1 MLRILPLFLLA
12 STLWPDAVH
21 AQYAEK
27 MGFPLKAFLKQ
38 QHAPDA
44 EVDLFIRGPRDAAAA
59 AVLMHGGRVKMSREG
74 IVSARVPVSR
84 VNSLAQEPAVHFF
97 EFSLDKGYTL
107 NDSMR
112 VKSRVNEVHQG
123 NAPLIQGYT
132 GEDVVLGIID
142 SGLDH
147 QHPDYQ
153 NADGTTRIIKY
164 WDQTLAVH
172 PTRTPQPYG
181 YGQVWN
187 ATDIDAGVMTS
198 IDQNGYNGHGTS
210 VAGIF
215 GGNALANGK
224 HKGVAP
230 DGEFIVVSSRFN
242 APNWRS
248 VVADG
253 VKYIFDE
260 AAALGRPAVIN
271 ASLGTYFG
279 SHDGLDAAALFIDDL
294 LLEQG
299 GRVMVCAA
307 GNSNDLAPYHLR
319 TVVDSDT
326 SWTWF
331 RRNASS
337 LLGYPAV
344 FFDLWADAENFDNVQ
359 FAIGADRPTPLR
371 YRGRTPFRTIAEV
384 VGTVVTDTLWSFSGN
399 RIGVVDYYAVQRGD
413 QYQMQVHMRE
423 PDSTNYRFRFM
434 TTGSGMFDVWS
445 SASFG
450 YSSMDAVAPNTNTLP
465 AAVHYVLPD
474 RNQHIVDSWACS
486 PNVLTVANY
495 QNETSYIDY
504 LGNPQSV
511 AGREDS
517 IASPSSAGPARMGLM
532 KPDIAAP
539 GSIIFTGPSL
549 VILQASIANNGI
561 AVDAGGWHVR
571 GGGTSAASPVVA
583 GTAALYLQKCPWA
596 TTTEVKNAL
605 LTTARTDTFTGAV
618 PNARWGVGKLDAFA
632 ALVSSGPYPTL
643 SLSGSNPFCAG
654 AAVEVTTVEPMST
667 YAWSTGATDAT
678 ITVDTSTAVSVEV
691 RNASGCL
698 GRSDTL
704 LLNVLPPPA
713 VPLVTESEGLLTSS
727 EATTYQWLLN
737 GTPINGATEQSYAV
751 ETGGWYQVL
760 VSDLNGC
767 TSTSDSLQVIITTV
781 QDPAAANLRLWPSPV
796 RAELFVDLGDLNGPF
811 VVEVLDAAGRVV
823 LRERLTGSGAQVVNV
838 SSLAPGG
845 YLLRSPDAQWPTA
858 RFNKL

>member
-1 MLRILPLFLLA
+1 MLRSIAPLLLGALMLPSLA
-12 STLWPDAVH
+12 H

-44 EVDLFIRGPRDAAAA
+44 EVDLFVRGPRDAAAA
-59 AVLMHGGRVKMSREG
+59 AVLMHGGRVKMSRDG
-74 IVSARVPVSR
+74 VVSARVPVAR
-84 VNSLAQEPAVHFF
+84 VHALAQEPAVHFF
-97 EFSLDKGYTL
+97 EFSLDRGYTL

-112 VKSRVNEVHQG
+112 VKSRVNEVHRG
-123 NAPLIQGYT
+123 DAPLVQGFT
-132 GEDVVLGIID
+132 GEGVVLGIID

-153 NADGTTRIIKY
+153 HADGTTRILKY

-181 YGQVWN
+181 YGQVWT
-187 ATDIDAGVMTS
+187 AEDINNGVMTS

-210 VAGIF
+210 VAGIM
-215 GGNALANGK
+215 GGNGLANGR

-248 VVADG
+248 VVADA

-260 AAALGRPAVIN
+260 AAALGLPAVIN

-279 SHDGLDAAALFIDDL
+279 SHDGLDAAALFIDDQL
-294 LLEQG
+294 MAQG

-319 TVVDSDT
+319 TFVDSDT

-331 RRNASS
+331 RRNANSA
-337 LLGYPAV
+337 LGYPAV
-344 FFDLWADAENFDNVQ
+344 FFDLWADAADFQNVQ
-359 FAIGADRPTPLR
+359 FAIGADRPAPLR
-371 YRGRTPFRTIAEV
+371 FRGRTPFRTIADV
-384 VGTVVTDTLWSFSGN
+384 VGTVVSDTLWSFSGN

-423 PDSTNYRFRFM
+423 PDSANYRFRFM
-434 TTGSGMFDVWS
+434 TTGNGMFDVWS
-445 SASFG
+445 SASLG
-450 YSSMDAVAPNTNTLP
+450 YSSMDAVAPNTATLP

-474 RNQHIVDSWACS
+474 RDQHIVDSWACS
-486 PNVLTVANY
+486 PHVITVANY
-495 QNETSYIDY
+495 QNETDYIDY

-511 AGREDS
+511 PGREDS
-517 IASPSSAGPARMGLM
+517 IASPSSAGPARTGVM

-583 GTAALYLQKCPWA
+583 GAAALYLQKCPVA
-596 TTTEVKNAL
+596 SAAEVKNAL
-605 LTTARTDTFTGAV
+605 LTTARTDTFTGNV
-618 PNARWGVGKLDAFA
+618 PNNRWGVGKLDAFG
-632 ALVSSGPYPTL
+632 ALIGSGPFPTL
-643 SLSGSNPFCAG
+643 ELLGDNPFCAG
-654 AAVEVTTVEPMST
+654 AEVQVTTTEVMISYT
-667 YAWSTGATDAT
+667 WSTGSNAEVIA
-678 ITVDTSTAVSVEV
+678 VDTTLAVSVEV
-691 RNASGCL
+691 SNASGCI

-704 LLNVLPPPA
+704 MLEVLPL
-713 VPLVTESEGLLTSS
+713 VPVPVITESEGLLTSTP
-727 EATTYQWLLN
+727 AAGFQWLLN
-737 GTPINGATEQSYAV
+737 GVPIDGATDQTHSAA
-751 ETGGWYQVL
+751 TGGWYQVQ
-760 VSDLNGC
+760 VFDPNGC
-767 TSTSDSLQVIITTV
+767 SSISDSLQVIVTNV
-781 QDPAAANLRLWPSPV
+781 ADAVRGELRIWPSSV
-796 RAELFVDLGDLNGPF
+796 RSELFVEVPGDESSLD
-811 VVEVLDAAGRVV
+811 VEVMDAVGRVV
-823 LRERLTGSGAQVVNV
+823 LHQRLGRSGVHVVNV
-838 SSLAPGG
+838 AMLAPGG
-845 YLLRSPDAQWPTA
+845 YMLRAPMGQWPAA

>member
-1 MLRILPLFLLA
+1 MLRSIVPLLLGGLMLPSFA
-12 STLWPDAVH
+12 F

-44 EVDLFIRGPRDAAAA
+44 EVDLFVRGPRDAAAA
-59 AVLMHGGRVKMSREG
+59 AVLLHGGRVKMSRDG
-74 IVSARVPVSR
+74 VVSARVPVAR
-84 VNSLAQEPAVHFF
+84 VHALAQEQAVHFF
-97 EFSLDKGYTL
+97 EFSLDRGQTL

-112 VKSRVNEVHQG
+112 VKSRVNEVHRG
-123 NAPLIQGYT
+123 DAPLIQGFT
-132 GEDVVLGIID
+132 GEGVVLGIID

-153 NADGTTRIIKY
+153 NANGTTRILKY
-164 WDQTLAVH
+164 WDQTLGNH
-172 PTRTPQPYG
+172 PTRTPEPYG
-181 YGQVWN
+181 YGQVWT
-187 ATDIDAGVMTS
+187 AEDINNGVMTS

-210 VAGIF
+210 VAGIM
-215 GGNALANGK
+215 GGNGLANGR

-230 DGEFIVVSSRFN
+230 DGEYIVVSSRFN

-294 LLEQG
+294 LLAQG

-319 TVVDSDT
+319 TFVDADT

-331 RRNASS
+331 RRNANSA
-337 LLGYPAV
+337 LGYPAV
-344 FFDLWADAENFDNVQ
+344 FFDLWADAADFQNVQ
-359 FAIGADRPTPLR
+359 FAIGADRPAPLR
-371 YRGRTPFRTIAEV
+371 FRGRTPFRTITEV
-384 VGTVVTDTLWSFSGN
+384 VGTVVSDTLWSFSGN

-445 SASFG
+445 SASLG
-450 YSSMDAVAPNTNTLP
+450 YSSMDAVAPNTSTLP

-474 RNQHIVDSWACS
+474 RDQHIVDSWACS
-486 PNVLTVANY
+486 PHVITVANY
-495 QNETSYIDY
+495 QNETDYVDY

-511 AGREDS
+511 PGREDS
-517 IASPSSAGPARMGLM
+517 IASPSSAGPARTGGI

-549 VILQASIANNGI
+549 PILQASIANNGI

-596 TTTEVKNAL
+596 SAAEVKNAL
-605 LTTARTDTFTGAV
+605 LTTARTDTFTGNV
-618 PNARWGVGKLDAFA
+618 PNNRWGVGKLDAFG
-632 ALVSSGPYPTL
+632 ALVASGPNP
-643 SLSGSNPFCAG
+643 SLELLGSNPFCAG
-654 AAVEVTTVEPMST
+654 TEVQVTTTEVMNSYT
-667 YAWSTGATDAT
+667 WSTGSSAGVIA
-678 ITVDTSTAVSVEV
+678 VDTTLGVSVEV
-691 RNASGCL
+691 SNASGCI

-704 LLNVLPPPA
+704 MLEVLPMVPA
-713 VPLVTESEGLLTSS
+713 PGITESEGLLTSTP
-727 EATTYQWLLN
+727 ADGFQWLLN
-737 GTPINGATEQSYAV
+737 GVPIDGATDQTHWAV
-751 ETGGWYQVL
+751 TGGWYQVQ
-760 VSDLNGC
+760 VFDANGC
-767 TSTSDSLQVIITTV
+767 SSVSDSLQVIITSV
-781 QDPAAANLRLWPSPV
+781 AEVARGELRVWPNSV
-796 RAELFVDLGDLNGPF
+796 RSELFVEVPGEDGPM
-811 VVEVLDAAGRVV
+811 VLEVLDGVGRVV
-823 LRERLTGSGAQVVNV
+823 LRQRMARSGVHVVNV
-838 SSLAPGG
+838 SALAPGG
-845 YLLRSPDAQWPTA
+845 YVLRAASGQWPTA

>member
-1 MLRILPLFLLA
+1 MLRLLPLFALA
-12 STLWPDAVH
+12 CSLWPAAAH

-27 MGFPLKAFLKQ
+27 MGFPLKAYLKQ
-38 QHAPDA
+38 QHAADA
-44 EVDLFIRGPRDAAAA
+44 EVDLFVRGPRDAAAA
-59 AVLMHGGRVKMSREG
+59 AVLLHGGKVKMSREG
-74 IVSARVPVSR
+74 VVSARVPVSR
-84 VNSLAQEPAVHFF
+84 VHALAQEPAVHFF

-123 NAPLIQGYT
+123 NAPLLQGYT

-153 NADGTTRIIKY
+153 NSDGTTRILKY

-187 ATDIDAGVMTS
+187 SADIDNGVMTS
-198 IDQNGYNGHGTS
+198 VDQSGYNGHGTS

-215 GGNALANGK
+215 GGNGLANGK

-294 LLEQG
+294 LLQQG

-319 TVVDSDT
+319 TFVDTDT

-331 RRNASS
+331 RRNANSA
-337 LLGYPAV
+337 LGYPAV
-344 FFDLWADAENFDNVQ
+344 YFDLWADTENFENVQ

-371 YRGRTPFRTIAEV
+371 YRGRTPFRTIADV

-423 PDSTNYRFRFM
+423 PDSVNYRFRFM

-445 SASFG
+445 SSSFG
-450 YSSMDAVAPNTNTLP
+450 YSSMDAVAPNSTTLP

-474 RNQHIVDSWACS
+474 RDQHIVDSWACS
-486 PNVLTVANY
+486 PHVLTVANY

-517 IASPSSAGPARMGLM
+517 IASPSSAGPARMGLL

-583 GTAALYLQKCPWA
+583 GAAALYLQKCPWA
-596 TTTEVKNAL
+596 TAAEVKNAL
-605 LTTARTDTFTGAV
+605 LTTARTDTFTGTV
-618 PNARWGVGKLDAFA
+618 PNNRWGVGKLDVFN
-632 ALVSSGPYPTL
+632 ALLSSGPTPTL
-643 SLSGSNPFCAG
+643 ELSGSNPFCAG
-654 AAVEVTTVEPMST
+654 TALEVTTSEPMTT
-667 YAWSTGATDAT
+667 YAWNTGATDAVLA
-678 ITVDTSTAVSVEV
+678 VDTTATISVEV
-691 RNASGCL
+691 TNASGCI

-704 LLNVLPPPA
+704 YLEVLPPPA
-713 VPLVTESEGLLTSS
+713 VPLVTESEGLLTSTD
-727 EATTYQWLLN
+727 AATYQWLLN
-737 GTPINGATEQSYAV
+737 GAPINGATEQSYAA

-760 VSDLNGC
+760 VSDANGC
-767 TSTSDSLQVIITTV
+767 FSTSDSLQVIITEV
-781 QDPAAANLRLWPSPV
+781 DAVGGPVLRLWPSPV
-796 RAELFVDLGDLNGPF
+796 RTELFLEVGAMADPYN
-811 VVEVLDAAGRVV
+811 VEVLDGAGRVV
-823 LRERLTGSGAQVVNV
+823 LRERMQGGGVQVMDV
-838 SSLAPGG
+838 SVLAPGG
-845 YLLRSPDAQWPTA
+845 YLLRSPELPQLLA

>member
-1 MLRILPLFLLA
+1 MLRLFPLFALA
-12 STLWPDAVH
+12 CMLMPAAAH

-44 EVDLFIRGPRDAAAA
+44 EVDLFVRGPRDAAAA
-59 AVLMHGGRVKMSREG
+59 AVLVHGGRVKMSREG
-74 IVSARVPVSR
+74 VVSARVPVSR
-84 VNSLAQEPAVHFF
+84 VHALSQEPAVHFF

-112 VKSRVNEVHQG
+112 VKSQVNEVHQG
-123 NAPLIQGYT
+123 VAPLLQGYT

-147 QHPDYQ
+147 QHPDYR
-153 NADGTTRIIKY
+153 NADGSTRILKY

-172 PTRTPQPYG
+172 PSRTPQPYG

-187 ATDIDAGVMTS
+187 AADIDNGVMTS

-215 GGNALANGK
+215 GGNGLANGK

-260 AAALGRPAVIN
+260 AAVLGRPAVIN

-294 LLEQG
+294 LLQQG

-319 TVVDSDT
+319 TFVDSDT

-331 RRNASS
+331 RRNANSA
-337 LLGYPAV
+337 LGYPAV
-344 FFDLWADAENFDNVQ
+344 FFDLWADIGNFADVR
-359 FAIGADRPTPLR
+359 FAIGADRPSPLR
-371 YRGRTPFRTIAEV
+371 YRGRTPFRSIAEV
-384 VGTVVTDTLWSFSGN
+384 VGTVITDTLWSFSGN
-399 RIGVVDYYAVQRGD
+399 RIGVVDYYAVQRGG

-445 SASFG
+445 SSSFG
-450 YSSMDAVAPNTNTLP
+450 YSSMDAVAPNTTTLP
-465 AAVHYVLPD
+465 AAVYYVVPD

-495 QNETSYIDY
+495 QNETSYVDY
-504 LGNPQSV
+504 LGVLQTV

-517 IASPSSAGPARMGLM
+517 IASPSSAGPERMGSM

-549 VILQASIANNGI
+549 VVLQASIANNGI

-583 GTAALYLQKCPWA
+583 GAAALYLQKCPWA
-596 TTTEVKNAL
+596 TAQEVKNAL
-605 LTTARTDTFTGAV
+605 LTTARTDNFTGAV
-618 PNARWGVGKLDAFA
+618 PNHRWGVGKLDVLA
-632 ALVSSGPYPTL
+632 ALLSSGPDATV
-643 SLSGSNPFCAG
+643 SLTGSNPFCAG
-654 AAVEVTTVEPMST
+654 TSVDVTTTEPMST
-667 YAWSTGATDAT
+667 YAWNTGSSEAT
-678 ITVDTSTAVSVEV
+678 ITVDTTTTISVEV
-691 RNASGCL
+691 TNASGCI

-704 LLNVLPPPA
+704 SLEVLPPPT
-713 VPLVTESEGLLTSS
+713 VPLVTESDGLLTST
-727 EATTYQWLLN
+727 EAATYQWLLN
-737 GTPINGATEQSYAV
+737 GTPIDGATEPSYAV

-760 VSDLNGC
+760 VSDANGC
-767 TSTSDSLQVIITTV
+767 VSTSDSLQVIITEVDTASGPV
-781 QDPAAANLRLWPSPV
+781 LRLWPSPV
-796 RAELFVDLGDLNGPF
+796 RTELFLEVEAMAGPF
-811 VVEVLDAAGRVV
+811 RVEVLDGTGRVV
-823 LRERLTGSGAQVVNV
+823 LRERLRGEGLQVMDV
-838 SSLAPGG
+838 SALAPGG
-845 YLLRSPDAQWPTA
+845 YLLRSPELPRLLA

>member
-1 MLRILPLFLLA
+1 MLRLPPLFALA
-12 STLWPDAVH
+12 CSLWPAAAH

-27 MGFPLKAFLKQ
+27 MGFPLKAYLKQ
-38 QHAPDA
+38 QHAADA
-44 EVDLFIRGPRDAAAA
+44 EVDLFVRGPRDAAAA
-59 AVLMHGGRVKMSREG
+59 AVLLHGGKVKMSREG
-74 IVSARVPVSR
+74 VVSARVPVSR
-84 VNSLAQEPAVHFF
+84 VHALAQEPAVHFF

-112 VKSRVNEVHQG
+112 VKSRVNEVHLG
-123 NAPLIQGYT
+123 NAPLLQGYT

-153 NADGTTRIIKY
+153 NADGTTRILKY

-187 ATDIDAGVMTS
+187 SADIDNGVMTS

-215 GGNALANGK
+215 GGNGLANGK

-294 LLEQG
+294 LLQQG

-319 TVVDSDT
+319 TFVDSDT

-331 RRNASS
+331 RRNGSS
-337 LLGYPAV
+337 ALGYPAV
-344 FFDLWADAENFDNVQ
+344 YFDLWADAENFENVQ

-384 VGTVVTDTLWSFSGN
+384 VGTVVTDTLRSFSGN

-423 PDSTNYRFRFM
+423 PDSVNYRFRFM

-445 SASFG
+445 SSSFG
-450 YSSMDAVAPNTNTLP
+450 YSSMDAVAPNSTTLP

-474 RNQHIVDSWACS
+474 RDQHIVDSWACS
-486 PNVLTVANY
+486 PHVLTVANY

-517 IASPSSAGPARMGLM
+517 IASPSSAGPARRGLL

-539 GSIIFTGPSL
+539 GSITFTGPSL

-583 GTAALYLQKCPWA
+583 GAAALYLQKCPWA
-596 TTTEVKNAL
+596 TAAEVKNAL
-605 LTTARTDTFTGAV
+605 LTTARTDTFTGTV
-618 PNARWGVGKLDAFA
+618 PNNRWGVGKLDVFN
-632 ALVSSGPYPTL
+632 ALISSGPNPTL
-643 SLSGSNPFCAG
+643 ELSGNNPFCAG
-654 AAVEVTTVEPMST
+654 TALEVTTSEPMTT
-667 YAWSTGATDAT
+667 YAWNTGATDAVLA
-678 ITVDTSTAVSVEV
+678 VDTTATISVEV
-691 RNASGCL
+691 TNASGCI

-704 LLNVLPPPA
+704 FLEVLPPPA
-713 VPLVTESEGLLTSS
+713 VPLVTESEGLLTSTD
-727 EATTYQWLLN
+727 AATYQWLLN
-737 GTPINGATEQSYAV
+737 GAPINGATEQSYAA

-760 VSDLNGC
+760 VSDANGC
-767 TSTSDSLQVIITTV
+767 FSTSDSLQVIITEV
-781 QDPAAANLRLWPSPV
+781 DAVGGPVLRLWPSPV
-796 RAELFVDLGDLNGPF
+796 RTELFLEVGAMADPYN
-811 VVEVLDAAGRVV
+811 VEVLDGAGRAV
-823 LRERLTGSGAQVVNV
+823 LRERMQGGGVQVMDV
-838 SSLAPGG
+838 SVLAPGG
-845 YLLRSPDAQWPTA
+845 YLLRSPELPRLLA